1 LELEK
6 LGTDFYGDAAHFQT
20 AKSTFCYDV
29 PQEDVVLDGDV
40 IFTNSLKGITP
51 VCQFDSSNSEMAWFN
66 VMYSF
71 SYPGTGQDG
80 NFPGFGDLMSGLSIF
95 ALAVYFITSSDSGS
109 LVVDALASNGKERHH
124 NIQRIF
130 WAFTEGAVATG
141 LLWAGGSDALTA
153 LQAASIVFGL
163 PYNFFLFFMCWTI
176 YKMCESLDGHDGE
189 GYVDAKVLLPKKTW
203 EMPLYG
209 GVFNY
214 LEAFFSAGSINP
226 IMKKEGIVTP
236 PVTDFGL
243 LLKNLLFPF
252 ISFLHVRSAM
262 DMKKKHVKWN
272 LFMTAVYAVI
282 HFGWIALFACG
293 AINYG
298 FVAFAW
304 MFFFINSVLLLSV
317 RYEFRMKLGIS
328 GNLVGDFVGS
338 SFMYPQCLLQMEKQ
352 VFEFE
357 KGHTDK
363 DAFVAKE
370 DVDADKLTQ
379 SDMIHSA

>member
-1 LELEK
+1 MRSATEEAIALRYMLCSS
-6 LGTDFYGDAAHFQT
+6 GVPVTAPTDLYGDN
-20 AKSTFCYDV
+20 
-29 PQEDVVLDGDV
+29 L
-40 IFTNSLKGITP
+40 GITQ
-51 VCQFDSSNSEMAWFN
+51 C
-66 VMYSF
+66 
-71 SYPGTGQDG
+71 
-80 NFPGFGDLMSGLSIF
+80 
-95 ALAVYFITSSDSGS
+95 
-109 LVVDALASNGKERHH
+109 
-124 NIQRIF
+124 
-130 WAFTEGAVATG
+130 
-141 LLWAGGSDALTA
+141 
-153 LQAASIVFGL
+153 ASI
-163 PYNFFLFFMCWTI
+163 PD
-176 YKMCESLDGHDGE
+176 S
-189 GYVDAKVLLPKKTW
+189 
-203 EMPLYG
+203 
-209 GVFNY
+209 
-214 LEAFFSAGSINP
+214 
-226 IMKKEGIVTP
+226 
-236 PVTDFGL
+236 
-243 LLKNLLFPF
+243 
-252 ISFLHVRSAM
+252 

-317 RYEFRMKLGIS
+317 RNEFRMKLGIS

-338 SFMYPQCLLQMEKQ
+338 SFMYAQCLLQMEKQ

>member
-1 LELEK
+1 
-6 LGTDFYGDAAHFQT
+6 
-20 AKSTFCYDV
+20 
-29 PQEDVVLDGDV
+29 
-40 IFTNSLKGITP
+40 
-51 VCQFDSSNSEMAWFN
+51 
-66 VMYSF
+66 
-71 SYPGTGQDG
+71 
-80 NFPGFGDLMSGLSIF
+80 MSGLSIF
-95 ALAVYFITSSDSGS
+95 ALAIYFITSSDSGS
-109 LVVDALASNGKERHH
+109 LVVDALASNGGEKHH
-124 NIQRIF
+124 TIQRVF

-163 PYNFFLFFMCWTI
+163 PYNFFLFFMCWSI

-262 DMKKKHVKWN
+262 DMKKKHAKWN

-317 RYEFRMKLGIS
+317 RNEFRMKLGIS
-328 GNLVGDFVGS
+328 GNLVGDFVGC

-357 KGHTDK
+357 KGHVDK
-363 DAFVAKE
+363 DAFKRP
-370 DVDADKLTQ
+370 DSTNLMD
-379 SDMIHSA
+379 SDLMTSA